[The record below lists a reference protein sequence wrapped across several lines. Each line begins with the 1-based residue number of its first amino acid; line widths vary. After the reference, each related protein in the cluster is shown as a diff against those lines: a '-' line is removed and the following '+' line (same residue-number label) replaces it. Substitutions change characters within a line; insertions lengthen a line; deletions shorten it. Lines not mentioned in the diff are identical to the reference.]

1 MAEPLQS
8 PLITSD
14 STPRLESTNMRAG
27 HYILHNDIKEDDFM
41 LDPSENNKLEHH
53 ETNEENPINLDIHF
67 EHNNLKTEEYGLDCY
82 RIHRSRVPSFNLS
95 RERKGSEDLF
105 CSEIDFKQFFGNNE
119 KAGGIEL
126 IDKNDRDKKFII
138 IRDEDIDNEN
148 IPDFSTIAKTLSKEI
163 IDDFQEDEFESH
175 ECLVTRPQLDIKVEE
190 DSVQNDSSILQESL
204 SKPKKKRK
212 ISNVRGI
219 LLESEDKEDKEHYSR
234 TPKTQKLKSKAKRP
248 FEALE
253 QTTHSI
259 TKKKVKKKDSLSNI
273 TKKSPKNNKDKAN
286 EKSASKMNLEQ
297 STDTNLLEGSIT
309 PCDTKAED
317 ISSTQSRSGTEIVN
331 PSPQRNKLSNFFYG
345 MALPPE
351 VEELISKSK
360 IFNTMQYP
368 FVKKIGPLTVEERQ
382 AKVAKYLQKR
392 KDRTWN
398 KRINYDC
405 RKRVADSRLRFK
417 GRFVTKSQIVSIL
430 EEEGLETNN
439 INKMTDDE
447 IKSLLEKH
455 FGGDIVNKKSKNENK
470 LRNGEKVRKQSTST
484 LSRKARS
491 SKTNSEENT
500 D

>member
-1 MAEPLQS
+1 
-8 PLITSD
+8 
-14 STPRLESTNMRAG
+14 
-27 HYILHNDIKEDDFM
+27 
-41 LDPSENNKLEHH
+41 
-53 ETNEENPINLDIHF
+53 
-67 EHNNLKTEEYGLDCY
+67 
-82 RIHRSRVPSFNLS
+82 
-95 RERKGSEDLF
+95 
-105 CSEIDFKQFFGNNE
+105 
-119 KAGGIEL
+119 
-126 IDKNDRDKKFII
+126 
-138 IRDEDIDNEN
+138 
-148 IPDFSTIAKTLSKEI
+148 
-163 IDDFQEDEFESH
+163 
-175 ECLVTRPQLDIKVEE
+175 
-190 DSVQNDSSILQESL
+190 
-204 SKPKKKRK
+204 
-212 ISNVRGI
+212 
-219 LLESEDKEDKEHYSR
+219 
-234 TPKTQKLKSKAKRP
+234 
-248 FEALE
+248 
-253 QTTHSI
+253 
-259 TKKKVKKKDSLSNI
+259 
-273 TKKSPKNNKDKAN
+273 
-286 EKSASKMNLEQ
+286 MNLEQ
-297 STDTNLLEGSIT
+297 SIDTNLLEGSIT